1 MLTQATV
8 DELLSL
14 PKRLVDDGPIAF
26 PPAGQA
32 ISLGARSRDGRE
44 EFLIDV
50 NRRGRIKLTKCTY
63 QERYATVEIL
73 LRLDLDGP
81 PHTNPDGQTLPCPH
95 LHVYREGEGDKWA
108 IPLPPEFTDPT
119 DLVVTFLDF
128 LSYCRVDSSPVI
140 QRSIN

>member
-1 MLTQATV
+1 MLAQAKI
-8 DELLSL
+8 DALLSI
-14 PKRLVDDGPIAF
+14 PKGLVSPTPIAF

-32 ISLGARSRDGRE
+32 IQLAAKSTDGRE
-44 EFLIDV
+44 DFVIDV
-50 NRRGRIKLTKCTY
+50 NRRGKIKLTRCTY

-73 LRLDLDGP
+73 LRLDIDGP

-108 IPLPPEFTDPT
+108 RPLPSDFTDT
-119 DLVVTFLDF
+119 ADLVTTLQQFLA
-128 LSYCRVDSSPVI
+128 YCGIAPIPVI